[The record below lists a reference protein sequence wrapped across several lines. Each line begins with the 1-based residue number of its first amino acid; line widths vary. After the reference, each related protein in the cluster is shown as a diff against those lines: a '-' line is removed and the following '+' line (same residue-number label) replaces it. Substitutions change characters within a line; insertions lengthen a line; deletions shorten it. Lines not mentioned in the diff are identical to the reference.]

1 MDWQPSAEIIDL
13 VRNLALQNAL
23 QYEGEGQ
30 VGSVMGRIMG
40 TRADL
45 RNQAKQLSGLISSE
59 VNTANSLAKSEGLDH
74 IRELLAQSAPEMLE
88 KKEHVRREGLPE
100 LPGDHKGVVLRDG
113 IGLLF

>member
-1 MDWQPSAEIIDL
+1 MDWQPSAEIIEL

-45 RNQAKQLSGLISSE
+45 RQHAKQLPKIISQE
-59 VNTANSLAKSEGLDH
+59 VNAANSLAKSEALDH
-74 IRELLAQSAPEMLE
+74 VREILAQSAPEMLE
-88 KKEHVRREGLPE
+88 KKEHVRR
-100 LPGDHKGVVLRDG
+100 
-113 IGLLF
+113 